1 MSEKH
6 QRSAKLIDRRLY
18 KYLTTDK
25 SLCEYIYYRPTI
37 DQFGRS
43 LMLFGHV
50 SFSIPVETINYIEY
64 LVNLR
69 TPSHGR
75 DCTSQMQAPNYTN
88 LFLHNA
94 RYLSLYTV
102 KVLLLTKQQERHSEQ
117 ECRSLPDHHHTDV
130 DLKFRKIS

>member
-1 MSEKH
+1 MPSTVNYS
-6 QRSAKLIDRRLY
+6 QVLSTTV
-18 KYLTTDK
+18 KYCQLLSSTVNYVKYCQLLSSTVNYSQVLSTTVK
-25 SLCEYIYYRPTI
+25 YCQL
-37 DQFGRS
+37 
-43 LMLFGHV
+43 
-50 SFSIPVETINYIEY
+50 EY

-102 KVLLLTKQQERHSEQ
+102 KVLLLTEQQERHSEQ
-117 ECRSLPDHHHTDV
+117 EPTVFEINVYKTRNHHTDV
-130 DLKFRKIS
+130 DLKFRKTS

>member
-1 MSEKH
+1 MSLAYEITLE
-6 QRSAKLIDRRLY
+6 RSSSMANHI
-18 KYLTTDK
+18 
-25 SLCEYIYYRPTI
+25 
-37 DQFGRS
+37 
-43 LMLFGHV
+43 V
-50 SFSIPVETINYIEY
+50 SFSDCRKRLVPTVQYQDLQKNKGIEY

-102 KVLLLTKQQERHSEQ
+102 SPAFDRATGKAQRA
-117 ECRSLPDHHHTDV
+117 RM
-130 DLKFRKIS
+130 